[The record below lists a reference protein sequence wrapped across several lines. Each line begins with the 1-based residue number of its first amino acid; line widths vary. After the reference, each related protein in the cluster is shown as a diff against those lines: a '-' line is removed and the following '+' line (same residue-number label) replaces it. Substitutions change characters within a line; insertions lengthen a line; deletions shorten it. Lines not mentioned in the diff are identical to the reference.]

1 MQEQDFPSLYRSA
14 DDLSLKSQKHFFQAL
29 RIHLVL
35 LVIAATLSII
45 SIPHWLVA
53 LAQLLALL
61 GALGCSIYLFSVR
74 PDRMWYSGRAVA

>member
-35 LVIAATLSII
+35 LN
-45 SIPHWLVA
+45 
-53 LAQLLALL
+53 
-61 GALGCSIYLFSVR
+61 LFKLKI
-74 PDRMWYSGRAVA
+74 